1 MKLSIVICVY
11 NTPKKYLRAC
21 FESIRSSTI
30 SKYDGEYEICMV
42 DDGSCE
48 DYSDLISEF
57 NINATKTENRGIFA
71 ARSLGAKIAKGE
83 YIIFCDSDDTVS
95 FNYYLPMLELAERE
109 KTDIVINDWAYNV
122 NELKYYCK
130 NDVTIKKNI
139 DLKDEEIISFFVK
152 QRGRYF
158 SLFVLWNK
166 LYKGELLK
174 KAFLEIEKS
183 GYPESS
189 NYSEDMLINF
199 LAWKNAK
206 SVKNIHSGY
215 YFYRIHQSQ
224 TVNTKELSKIKSQIY
239 YLSKTFEIIEDNL
252 NSSELICDLN
262 EWRKYSSR
270 YHYTIAKEN
279 GFSEL
284 YSYIKEQ
291 YKVDNL
297 KKSTRRDGSPYVS
310 KVLLGDNFDSVD
322 KIFRDIFR
330 GKKKKK
336 INHPK
341 KGYIRKCV
349 DFLLEN
355 DKVELTTKRKS
366 DIIIPKLKS
375 SLKRKIAYN
384 PICYKISL
392 MILGKN
398 SKLRRFFKKH
408 I

>member
-11 NTPKKYLRAC
+11 NTPKKYLRAG

-71 ARSLGAKIAKGE
+71 ARSLGAKIAQGE

-122 NELKYYCK
+122 NQLKYYCK

-174 KAFLEIEKS
+174 KAFLEIE
-183 GYPESS
+183 
-189 NYSEDMLINF
+189 
-199 LAWKNAK
+199 
-206 SVKNIHSGY
+206 
-215 YFYRIHQSQ
+215 
-224 TVNTKELSKIKSQIY
+224 
-239 YLSKTFEIIEDNL
+239 
-252 NSSELICDLN
+252 
-262 EWRKYSSR
+262 
-270 YHYTIAKEN
+270 
-279 GFSEL
+279 
-284 YSYIKEQ
+284 
-291 YKVDNL
+291 
-297 KKSTRRDGSPYVS
+297 
-310 KVLLGDNFDSVD
+310 
-322 KIFRDIFR
+322 
-330 GKKKKK
+330 
-336 INHPK
+336 
-341 KGYIRKCV
+341 
-349 DFLLEN
+349 
-355 DKVELTTKRKS
+355 
-366 DIIIPKLKS
+366 
-375 SLKRKIAYN
+375 
-384 PICYKISL
+384 
-392 MILGKN
+392 
-398 SKLRRFFKKH
+398 
-408 I
+408 